1 MRHANIAIFVPHN
14 GCPNQCSFCNQKNIT
29 GVSHQPTPNEVN
41 DILSN
46 AVKNSKNVETEIAF
60 FGGSFTAINQ
70 DYMISLLEVASSY
83 VKKGYFSGIRIST
96 RPDAIDNEILSIL
109 KNYNVTAI
117 ELGAQSMNDEVLLS
131 NKRGH
136 TRADIINASNL
147 IKNNDF
153 SLGLQ
158 MMTGLYKSNF
168 DIDYQTGVDIAKI
181 KPDTVR
187 IYPTV
192 ILKGTQLEEL
202 YTIGKYK
209 TLSFDDT
216 VLLCC
221 KLLVLFENEG
231 IPVIRLGLHASESLS
246 QNMIGGIFHPAFR
259 EICESKILYYKVQK
273 LIKENNIKPGILKI
287 KVNPKYVSKLIG
299 QNKTNLNTFLNF
311 GYILKIEQDS
321 SIKDILI

>member
-29 GVSHQPTPNEVN
+29 GVSHQPTPNEVD

-46 AVKNSKNVETEIAF
+46 AVKNSRDVETEIAF
-60 FGGSFTAINQ
+60 FGGSFTAIDQ
-70 DYMISLLEVASSY
+70 DYMISLLEVASRY

-96 RPDAIDNEILSIL
+96 RPDAINNEILSIL

-136 TRADIINASNL
+136 TRNDIINASSL
-147 IKNNDF
+147 IKNNNF

-202 YTIGKYK
+202 YTSGKYK

-221 KLLVLFENEG
+221 KLLMLFENKG
-231 IPVIRLGLHASESLS
+231 IQVIRLGLHASESLS
-246 QNMIGGIFHPAFR
+246 KNMIGGIFHPAFR

-273 LIKENNIKPGILKI
+273 LIKDNNIKPGILKI

-299 QNKTNLNTFLNF
+299 QNKINLNTFLGL
-311 GYILKIEQDS
+311 GYILKIEQDD